1 MTTNESCD
9 YRRIEEAIMF
19 VDRNATRQPSLD
31 EIAHSVHL
39 SEFHFQR
46 LFRRWAGISPK
57 RFLQILTVESA
68 KDRLTGSRDLLN
80 AAWDVGLS
88 GAGRLHD
95 HFVSIE
101 AVTPGEFKARGGGLR
116 IHYGFHASPFGR
128 CLIGQTSRGICHLAF
143 VDDGGDREAL
153 RNLSIAWPAA
163 VLTRFQAQ
171 TAGTAARVFAPANK
185 NAEPLTL
192 LHSGTNFQ
200 AKVWSALLNVP
211 SGATTTYGELAEA
224 IGQPNAA
231 RAVGQAVAHNSIA
244 YLIPCHRVIRK
255 LGRIGN
261 YRWGA
266 PRKRIMLA
274 WEAARQS

>member
-1 MTTNESCD
+1 MMTKESGD
-9 YRRIEEAIMF
+9 YRRIEQAIMF
-19 VDRNATRQPSLD
+19 VDRNAARQPSLD
-31 EIAHSVHL
+31 EIAREVHL
-39 SEFHFQR
+39 SEFHFHR

-68 KDRLTGSRDLLN
+68 KERLAGSRDLLN

-88 GAGRLHD
+88 GSGRLHD

-101 AVTPGEFKARGGGLR
+101 AVTPGEFKTRGAGLE

-153 RNLSIAWPAA
+153 NDLSNAWPAA
-163 VLTRFQAQ
+163 TIAHSHAQ
-171 TAGTAARVFAPANK
+171 TASTAARIFAPAGNA
-185 NAEPLTL
+185 AEPLTL
-192 LHSGTNFQ
+192 LHAGTNFQ

-211 SGATTTYGELAEA
+211 SGATTTYAELAET
-224 IGQPNAA
+224 IRQPSAA
-231 RAVGQAVAHNSIA
+231 RAVGQAVARNSIA

-266 PRKRIMLA
+266 SRKRIMLA
-274 WEAARQS
+274 WEAARHS